1 MRWRILILPA
11 LFAAS
16 LTGCATK
23 GEPPHVLSGEAT
35 LDAVMARADG
45 SARSGDFRAAA
56 ILYQQA
62 LSQEPSAEAFY
73 RLGLSL
79 RHMGRSDGAIQAF
92 RSALSLNADHTG
104 SLERLGLDLT
114 SRGEVAEA
122 AVHLRRLESL
132 TPGNWRVHN
141 ALGIVADLEGRFR
154 DAQAQYS
161 EALALLP
168 DSAKLWNNLG
178 YSHYLA
184 GNDDEALVAMRKAL
198 ALKGDYPPA
207 RNNIALV
214 LARQGRYQDAIGVL
228 SRVGGQSDA
237 HADVGYLAFRM
248 GDYDEAEAL
257 LAEAI
262 RLSPTFHQQ
271 AHRNLAAVREARKN
285 APAAT
290 VEVLRDSFMSSLGAF
305 FGEG

>member
-1 MRWRILILPA
+1 
-11 LFAAS
+11 
-16 LTGCATK
+16 
-23 GEPPHVLSGEAT
+23 
-35 LDAVMARADG
+35 MARADE

-62 LSQEPSAEAFY
+62 LSQEPTAEAFY

-79 RHMGRSDGAIQAF
+79 RHMGRADGAIQAF
-92 RSALSLNADHTG
+92 RGALSLDADHAG
-104 SLERLGLDLT
+104 ALERLGLDLT
-114 SRGEVAEA
+114 SRGEVEEA
-122 AVHLRRLESL
+122 AVYLRRLETL
-132 TPGNWRVHN
+132 NPENWRVHN
-141 ALGIVADLEGRFR
+141 ALGIVADLESRFA
-154 DAQAQYS
+154 DAEAQYAQ
-161 EALALLP
+161 ALALRP
-168 DSAKLWNNLG
+168 ESAKLWNNLG

-184 GNDDEALVAMRKAL
+184 GNDVEALVAMRKAL
-198 ALKGDYPPA
+198 ALQADYLPA

-228 SRVGGQSDA
+228 ARAGGPSDA

-248 GDYDEAEAL
+248 GDYDEAELL

-271 AHRNLAAVREARKN
+271 AHRNLAAVREARQN
-285 APAAT
+285 ASDAS
-290 VEVLRDSFMSSLGAF
+290 VEVLQDSFMTSLSTF